1 MDEIVSDNMIKGN
14 FDVKKIEDEPISE
27 DDELEQLVARAGV
40 GSHMIFR
47 TDKKDDELFIDEL

>member
-1 MDEIVSDNMIKGN
+1 MIKGN
-14 FDVKKIEDEPISE
+14 FNVKKIEDEPLSE
-27 DDELEQLVARAGV
+27 EEELEQIVAKAGV